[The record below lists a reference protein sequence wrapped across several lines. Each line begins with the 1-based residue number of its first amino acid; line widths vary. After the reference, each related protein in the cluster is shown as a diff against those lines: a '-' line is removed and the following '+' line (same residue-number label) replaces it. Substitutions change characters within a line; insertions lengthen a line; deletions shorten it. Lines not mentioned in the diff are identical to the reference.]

1 MNSARPARI
10 GAVGLVL
17 LCLSAGFVVSAHA
30 QTMTDPTPYTTTHS
44 KAANSGRSSSS
55 QQLSS
60 QGMNGQGM
68 NGQGRLK
75 RNEFKPL
82 SRVSLGVGVSPLGI
96 GFLLATNINRYLD
109 VRGTGNFLNYSI
121 NNINTN
127 GFNVNAKL
135 NLASA
140 GAAVDIY
147 PFHNW
152 FRISPGILFY
162 NQNKAD
168 AIFTAAAGTSFS
180 LNNVT
185 YYSASGANAVVG
197 NGNFGF
203 GNGSVAPTITA
214 GFGNLFPA
222 SGRHWTFPM
231 EIGVAFIQ
239 DPTVAINLTGEVC
252 DAQGQNCVN
261 VATDPT
267 VQSNLASQV
276 SSYQKDVQP
285 LHTYP
290 IVSFGVAYN
299 FHIRH

>member
-1 MNSARPARI
+1 MTYPSPYSTTAARPNT
-10 GAVGLVL
+10 
-17 LCLSAGFVVSAHA
+17 LSTANGTTAQPKLKTNQSA
-30 QTMTDPTPYTTTHS
+30 P
-44 KAANSGRSSSS
+44 
-55 QQLSS
+55 
-60 QGMNGQGM
+60 
-68 NGQGRLK
+68 
-75 RNEFKPL
+75 F

-127 GFNVNAKL
+127 GFNVNANL

-140 GAAVDIY
+140 GMAVDIY

-152 FRISPGILFY
+152 FRISPGVLFY
-162 NQNKAD
+162 NQNQAN
-168 AIFTAAAGTSFS
+168 AVFVAAPGTSFS
-180 LNNVT
+180 LNNIT
-185 YYSASGANAVVG
+185 YYSGSGTNAVTG
-197 NGNFGF
+197 LGTFGL
-203 GNGSVAPTITA
+203 GNGSAAPTITA

-222 SGRHWTFPM
+222 SGRHWTFPT

-239 DPTVAINLTGEVC
+239 NPTVGINLTGEVC
-252 DAQGQNCVN
+252 NQQGQNCVN
-261 VATDPT
+261 VATDPN
-267 VQSNLASQV
+267 VQSNLAAQV
-276 SSYQKDVQP
+276 SSYQSDVQP